1 MSKTIEATILKKVPN
16 ESKLIYAINI
26 FIVASRFLLFSYG
39 SNLNAVFGDV
49 NVSVYGNSDVLKFTF
64 TFKCVLLENQKCNYF
79 NHLLYIA
86 ALYLLSI
93 PVSFIK
99 FNPLSLSWYF
109 LQNSRKVL
117 FQAAT
122 SQSGKQLH
130 VPRLYI
136 ILLCIIV
143 IVNSLEAIR

>member
-1 MSKTIEATILKKVPN
+1 MKMT
-16 ESKLIYAINI
+16 
-26 FIVASRFLLFSYG
+26 
-39 SNLNAVFGDV
+39 VFGDV
-49 NVSVYGNSDVLKFTF
+49 YVSVYGNSDVLKFTF
-64 TFKCVLLENQKCNYF
+64 TFKCILLEHRKCNYF

-86 ALYLLSI
+86 ALYLLFI
-93 PVSFIK
+93 PVSFLK

-136 ILLCIIV
+136 ILLGISNIQLIGSHTMKRVC
-143 IVNSLEAIR
+143 LELKRDVLESQIN

>member
-1 MSKTIEATILKKVPN
+1 MVVIKTQTQIKIT
-16 ESKLIYAINI
+16 
-26 FIVASRFLLFSYG
+26 
-39 SNLNAVFGDV
+39 VFGDV

-86 ALYLLSI
+86 ALYLLFI

-136 ILLCIIV
+136 ILLGIS
-143 IVNSLEAIR
+143 NSQLTGSHTMKRVCLKLKRDMLESQIN

>member
-1 MSKTIEATILKKVPN
+1 MT
-16 ESKLIYAINI
+16 
-26 FIVASRFLLFSYG
+26 
-39 SNLNAVFGDV
+39 VFGDV

-79 NHLLYIA
+79 NRLLYIA
-86 ALYLLSI
+86 ALYLLFI

-99 FNPLSLSWYF
+99 FNPVSLSWYF
-109 LQNSRKVL
+109 VQNSRKVL
-117 FQAAT
+117 FQETA

-136 ILLCIIV
+136 ILLGIS
-143 IVNSLEAIR
+143 NSQLIGSHTMKRVCLQLKRDVLES